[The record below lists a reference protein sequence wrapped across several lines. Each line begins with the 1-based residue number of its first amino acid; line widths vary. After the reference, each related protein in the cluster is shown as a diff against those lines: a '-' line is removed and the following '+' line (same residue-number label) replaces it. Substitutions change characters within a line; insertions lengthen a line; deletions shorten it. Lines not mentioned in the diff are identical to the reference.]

1 MNSHVNVI
9 TLHSCCPK
17 RCVDG
22 AVVPG
27 ACLRELTPLL
37 THACADNQFFYISSG
52 IVGASCVVVAALAA
66 NERRRAA
73 RKGVES
79 GSALLAAAP

>member
-1 MNSHVNVI
+1 M
-9 TLHSCCPK
+9 
-17 RCVDG
+17 
-22 AVVPG
+22 APG
-27 ACLRELTPLL
+27 ACLRELATLL
-37 THACADNQFFYISSG
+37 THARADNQFFYISSG